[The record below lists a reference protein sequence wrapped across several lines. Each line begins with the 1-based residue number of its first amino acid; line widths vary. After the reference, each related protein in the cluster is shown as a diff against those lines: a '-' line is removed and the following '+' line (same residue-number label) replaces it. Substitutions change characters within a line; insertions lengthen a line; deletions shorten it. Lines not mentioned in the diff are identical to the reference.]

1 MSKRKSVQNRTEVL
15 LGLAFAAVGVV
26 MVVAPGSGGAYAGAF
41 TALCA
46 AIGYAGARYQEG
58 ETARPSGTLP
68 TPGEVER

>member
-26 MVVAPGSGGAYAGAF
+26 MVVAPGSGSAYSAN
-41 TALCA
+41 
-46 AIGYAGARYQEG
+46 

-68 TPGEVER
+68 TPAEVER